1 MSATIQSIVVYG
13 ATAPAVAR
21 LLELRAV
28 VVGWRN
34 ARSLRQAT
42 SLLQIGSITT
52 VPGILGVMVTS
63 LQEAAVLAPALLSQ
77 AMTGWTS
84 ELVQTVGEL

>member
-28 VVGWRN
+28 VVG
-34 ARSLRQAT
+34 
-42 SLLQIGSITT
+42 
-52 VPGILGVMVTS
+52 
-63 LQEAAVLAPALLSQ
+63 
-77 AMTGWTS
+77 
-84 ELVQTVGEL
+84 